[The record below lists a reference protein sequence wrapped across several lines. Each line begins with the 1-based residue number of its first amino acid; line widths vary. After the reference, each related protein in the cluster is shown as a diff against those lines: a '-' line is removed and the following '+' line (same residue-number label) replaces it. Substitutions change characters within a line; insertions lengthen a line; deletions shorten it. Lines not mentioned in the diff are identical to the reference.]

1 MTTIKNSKDCIKSEL
16 DLFYTLPTNTSI
28 LRSNITVYPTSV
40 PLDGSEDIF
49 SIDVPANDEFT
60 DLNDIFLQVEVNI
73 DTIST
78 DTANIKVAPINNFG
92 DSLIKTAELWIG
104 NSLKK
109 TLVET
114 VNYYAFKA
122 YLMNLLKMAKVFN
135 GVPNWQI
142 PPNLVTLDVAVVQR
156 KILK

>member
-1 MTTIKNSKDCIKSEL
+1 MFCSFLLISCAYLNFWKSIKNSKDCIKSEL

-73 DTIST
+73 
-78 DTANIKVAPINNFG
+78 
-92 DSLIKTAELWIG
+92 
-104 NSLKK
+104 
-109 TLVET
+109 
-114 VNYYAFKA
+114 
-122 YLMNLLKMAKVFN
+122 
-135 GVPNWQI
+135 
-142 PPNLVTLDVAVVQR
+142 
-156 KILK
+156 